1 MNPPLVTESFRI
13 KGRQLLTEKLLKFIE
28 SPKFVSRKARI
39 LGEFDL
45 RKNLQPT
52 KLE

>member
-1 MNPPLVTESFRI
+1 M
-13 KGRQLLTEKLLKFIE
+13 LKSIE

-52 KLE
+52 KLEEGPQVFVKKGLTVVQYKVV